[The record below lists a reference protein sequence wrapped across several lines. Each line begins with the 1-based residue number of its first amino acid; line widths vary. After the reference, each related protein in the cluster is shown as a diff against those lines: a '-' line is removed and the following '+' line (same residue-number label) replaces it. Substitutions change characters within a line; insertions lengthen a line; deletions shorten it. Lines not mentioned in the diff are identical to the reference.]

1 MNGKDKCELLRAI
14 RQSVADLNGIRYSPK
29 ECDHEECSIG
39 TCPLCEEEASWLMDE
54 LLKKEAS
61 GSPIRIDSES
71 LFGFEYLAKE
81 PTDDEEEP
89 EILMGIPAPLEG
101 DIMPLPSEDGES
113 NDDVSDS
120 DYD

>member
-14 RQSVADLNGIRYSPK
+14 RQNVANLNGIHYSPK
-29 ECDHEECSIG
+29 ECGHEECSIG
-39 TCPLCEEEASWLMDE
+39 TCPLCEQEASWLMDE
-54 LLKKEAS
+54 LQKKEAA

-101 DIMPLPSEDGES
+101 DIMPPERDESSENGSDSED
-113 NDDVSDS
+113 D
-120 DYD
+120 